1 MTGYL
6 ARRLLSSLL
15 LLLLV
20 ASLTFFLLHLV
31 PGDPLNSLTGDRSLP
46 PEQRARLESLYGLDR
61 PLAEQYLAWLGAA
74 ARWDWGT
81 SITRQRPV
89 TTIIGEALPATVL
102 LALGAMAVEYAV
114 ALPLGLWA
122 ARRRGRAVDHAVRAG
137 TLVTFALPTFWTGLM
152 AIFVFSYLWPLF
164 PASHAASPGADALPL
179 LARLADRL
187 HHLALPALVLGL
199 TMAAGTTR
207 FVRNSLLEVLSL
219 DHVRTARAKGLGEGT
234 VLLVH
239 GLRNALPPIL
249 QLIGL
254 SLPSLLNGVL
264 VIEVVFS
271 WPGLGLTTVQAIRS
285 LDYPVI
291 LAVTTFAG
299 ALVVLGNLAADL
311 LHAAVDPRVR
321 EAIT

>member
-1 MTGYL
+1 VTGYL

-46 PEQRARLESLYGLDR
+46 PEQRARLERLYGLDR

-89 TTIIGEALPATVL
+89 TTIIGEALPATV
-102 LALGAMAVEYAV
+102 
-114 ALPLGLWA
+114 
-122 ARRRGRAVDHAVRAG
+122 
-137 TLVTFALPTFWTGLM
+137 
-152 AIFVFSYLWPLF
+152 
-164 PASHAASPGADALPL
+164 L

-219 DHVRTARAKGLGEGT
+219 DHVRTARAKGLGEGR

-291 LAVTTFAG
+291 LAVTTFTG